1 MNYQIKR
8 LDAESYFN
16 GYIDLLKQLTVV
28 KDMTFNEY
36 NEHLDKINKCSNI
49 HIFNIVVNNKVVGTG
64 TLMIEY
70 KFIHGMKSVGHIEDI
85 IIDNNFR
92 GMNYGKIIVN
102 HLIKIAKN
110 NDCYKVILNCSPELR
125 TFYEKCGFINKNM
138 EMSLYFDY

>member
-138 EMSLYFDY
+138 EMSLYFDH